1 MKQMEGH
8 WRYDMLTAEPCSKQD
23 KLTGQHLEGQ
33 RRVKP

>member
-1 MKQMEGH
+1 
-8 WRYDMLTAEPCSKQD
+8 MLTAELCSKQD